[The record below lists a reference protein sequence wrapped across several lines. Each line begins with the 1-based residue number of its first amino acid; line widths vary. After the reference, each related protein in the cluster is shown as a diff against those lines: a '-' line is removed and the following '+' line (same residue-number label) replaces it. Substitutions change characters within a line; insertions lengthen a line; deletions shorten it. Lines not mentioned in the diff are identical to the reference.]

1 MRGILKAICVERRK
15 AHGRQDALLAA
26 AIAGIVLLWSART
39 GIRQEDMLAKGYSAF
54 FYQLPVMN
62 TVIFPAGMAALAG
75 RLWDIEARGGMA
87 PVLFTVQSR
96 GQIFAGKAARGLYLV
111 LIACAVEI
119 AGMMLLG
126 HLRGY
131 TEALDRGQL
140 LWLAASTFAV
150 SAMLFFAFL
159 ALTARLGTPAPTLAV
174 GLVASLSG
182 LFAAFFPRWLGLCMP
197 WGWYVPLGAMA
208 MGWDRETRLTWFY
221 AVPYDRQLLA
231 VAVLAALLSAEAA
244 RRTMGRR
251 EGIL

>member
-1 MRGILKAICVERRK
+1 MSGMLKAISVERRK
-15 AHGRQDALLAA
+15 ARGRLDALLAA
-26 AIAGIVLLWSART
+26 AVAWIVLLWTART
-39 GIRQEDMLAKGYSAF
+39 GIRQEDVLSKGYSAF

-75 RLWDIEARGGMA
+75 RLWDIEARGNMA
-87 PVLFTVQSR
+87 QMLFTVQSR
-96 GQIFAGKAARGLYLV
+96 GQIFAGKAVRGLWLV
-111 LIACAVEI
+111 LIACAAEI
-119 AGMMLLG
+119 AGLLLIG
-126 HLRGY
+126 RMRGY
-131 TEALDRGQL
+131 TEALDRAQL

-159 ALTARLGTPAPTLAV
+159 ALTARLGSPAPTLAA

-182 LFAAFFPRWLGLCMP
+182 LFAAFFPRWLGLCLP

-221 AVPYDRQLLA
+221 AVPYDGPLLA
-231 VAVLAALLSAEAA
+231 VAALTAMLSAAAA
-244 RRTMGRR
+244 RRAMGRR